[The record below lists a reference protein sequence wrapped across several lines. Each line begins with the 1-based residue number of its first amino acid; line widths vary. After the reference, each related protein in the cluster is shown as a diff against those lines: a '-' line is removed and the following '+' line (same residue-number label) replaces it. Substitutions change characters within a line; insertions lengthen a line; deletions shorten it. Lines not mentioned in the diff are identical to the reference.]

1 MIIIDLGIKEEITEE
16 QKQEKEIIKKN
27 IVNEI
32 ELLKKCGLPNIVK
45 YYKVLKKKIKFIL

>member
-32 ELLKKCGLPNIVK
+32 ELLKKCGHPNIK
-45 YYKVLKKKIKFIL
+45 IFREKKWNK